1 MATGLSAT
9 PAPAQLATQPA
20 RGHGSQNVSIAA
32 VVGRGPS
39 LATVAAKLVVLCAVG
54 TGLVGGPLGVNGQTL
69 TTATTVASAAVA
81 TAAPLDIAT
90 PISTTTAHHHSQ
102 GFSSDFAPASI
113 SGSDFMTSVAK
124 PAAEPTTV
132 SVWIPGYGMNDW
144 ENRRG
149 SIISSVGS
157 LWSSPGSMVHVS
169 ARGSG
174 HHAPMPTTSPR
185 SSALMHAIAAIQDAS
200 MTAYTIFC
208 AEGQPDCAMSA
219 DAPFVFTEG
228 PRSLK
233 YTGIA
238 EPTFK
243 QEMHC
248 NFNDT
253 TTAVCAGTSTVGPH
267 YVVGTITGPAT
278 TTWTSTYSSPNITW
292 VALTL
297 ATPGPLVGTT
307 DIDGTAVASV
317 TGGDPYSVLGS
328 EGLFAP
334 TGAPKNGAAGGLTER
349 MGLLGVAAV
358 AGVVGG
364 VLML

>member
-1 MATGLSAT
+1 MRLSSLQRMATGLSAT
-9 PAPAQLATQPA
+9 PAPAPAQLATQPA
-20 RGHGSQNVSIAA
+20 RSVTIAA

-39 LATVAAKLVVLCAVG
+39 LATVAAKLVLLCAVG
-54 TGLVGGPLGVNGQTL
+54 MGLVGGPLGVNGQTL
-69 TTATTVASAAVA
+69 TTATTTASAAVA

-90 PISTTTAHHHSQ
+90 PISTTTADHHSH
-102 GFSSDFAPASI
+102 GFSSDSAPASI
-113 SGSDFMTSVAK
+113 SGSDVMTSVAK

-149 SIISSVGS
+149 SIISS
-157 LWSSPGSMVHVS
+157 
-169 ARGSG
+169 
-174 HHAPMPTTSPR
+174 
-185 SSALMHAIAAIQDAS
+185 DAS

-228 PRSLK
+228 PKSLK

-253 TTAVCAGTSTVGPH
+253 TTAVCAGTSSVGPH

-334 TGAPKNGAAGGLTER
+334 TGAPKKGAAGGLTER